1 MSCEEPFMQLV
12 RNALFSF
19 YSIFIYYSY
28 AVSID
33 DSVVVDVVVILG
45 SKYNLS
51 SSLIPL
57 QGLKVPFA

>member
-28 AVSID
+28 AVNID
-33 DSVVVDVVVILG
+33 DSVVVDVVILG